1 MSIRAGQIQQQLVT
15 EPIGRS
21 RTDHLHAVIAG
32 AIGNGLEWFNFGAY
46 VLYAAIIAR
55 QFFPAAN
62 PLNSLL
68 ASLATFSLGFF
79 ARPLGGIVLGMYSD
93 RVGRKAAMSASIL
106 TMCVGTALIALT
118 PNYAAI
124 GIAAPLLILLG
135 RLFQGFSAGGEY
147 GSSAAYMREFA
158 PPGREGFYV
167 SWLYSSTS
175 LCNALGVLI
184 GTIVSLVLGTAALE
198 SWGWRLPFFFG
209 LLIGPVGYIMRRR
222 LAEVPSHRRSSD
234 PGAIPLIEVFTKHL
248 GKAIASVGLITLATI
263 CSYVLLAYTPIYSVH
278 ALHLPQTSGFIA
290 TLAGLLTT
298 GGMIPV
304 WGLLIDRVGPRLLMR
319 ISAILLIVLAYPMF
333 RFITTEPTLTHLL
346 MFQILFGVIIALYQ
360 GPLLTGMSD
369 LFPSQTLATGLGI
382 ADSVAVAL
390 FGGTAALI
398 ITYLIAV
405 TGSPMVPAF
414 YVMAAAL
421 VGLISTIPLPR

>member
-1 MSIRAGQIQQQLVT
+1 MQQRLVSGA
-15 EPIGRS
+15 IDSS
-21 RTDHLHAVIAG
+21 RTSHINAIVAG

-46 VLYAAIIAR
+46 VLYAAIIAK
-55 QFFPAAN
+55 QFFPTSD
-62 PLNSLL
+62 PLSSLL

-79 ARPLGGIVLGMYSD
+79 ARPLGGIFLGMYSD
-93 RVGRKAAMSASIL
+93 KVGRKAAMSASIL
-106 TMCVGTALIALT
+106 TMCIGTALIALT
-118 PNYAAI
+118 PTYATI
-124 GIAAPLLILLG
+124 GIAAPLLILVG

-175 LCNALGVLI
+175 LCNALGVAI
-184 GTIVSLVLGTAALE
+184 GTFISLVLGTAALE
-198 SWGWRLPFFFG
+198 AWGWRIPFFFG

-222 LAEVPSHRRSSD
+222 LNELPSHRRSSD
-234 PGAIPLIEVFTKHL
+234 PNAMPFVEVFTKHL

-263 CSYVLLAYTPIYSVH
+263 CSYVLLAYTPIYTVH

-304 WGLLIDRVGPRLLMR
+304 WGLLIDGVGPRLLMR
-319 ISAILLIVLAYPMF
+319 IAAILFIVLAYPMF
-333 RFITTEPTLTHLL
+333 RFVTTEPSLTHLL
-346 MFQILFGVIIALYQ
+346 IFQILFGTIIALYQ

-369 LFPSQTLATGLGI
+369 LFPSKALATGLGI
-382 ADSVAVAL
+382 ADSIAVAL
-390 FGGTAALI
+390 FGGTAALV
-398 ITYLIAV
+398 ITYLISV
-405 TGSPMVPAF
+405 TGNPMVPAF
-414 YVMAAAL
+414 YLMVAAL